1 MAETVNTGAI
11 LTSDGNGGYSKL
23 FTETMTDIVKLQN
36 GSSLTEKLAEIDGK
50 LPIVL
55 TSGQLPETLNSGQ
68 LLVNGQEFYCGD
80 ASNGRC
86 QLARLD
92 QVPPAYTHPTT
103 KVCNYSYTHP
113 SGKQCTW
120 TPDMDGYLKKSDIGV
135 TTYTLSQLSVG
146 AVVNFGHHS
155 INGEPSWSIPWR
167 IIKKNHSGY
176 PSGSVTLIADQI
188 IDLRAFD
195 AKEPNNPDSN
205 RKSYGNNNWRY
216 SNIRQWLN
224 SSGSSWYS
232 ATHSYDVPP
241 STSDSV
247 AGNGT
252 QYQSRPGFLYNFTA
266 AERNLIL
273 STTLTTA
280 NNTVTDGGGSYTTTD
295 KVFLP
300 SAMEI
305 GLGQINGISEGSNFG
320 YFTSNDSRM
329 SAVYEKA
336 YSYTLSSNKPS
347 SIGAMWYYWLRS
359 PNASNSSDVQ
369 GVGTDGSLSNGSADD
384 GGYGVRPC
392 LNLPGTATV
401 TQFRDWY
408 DVVAG

>member
-1 MAETVNTGAI
+1 
-11 LTSDGNGGYSKL
+11 
-23 FTETMTDIVKLQN
+23 MTLHQ
-36 GSSLTEKLAEIDGK
+36 G
-50 LPIVL
+50 
-55 TSGQLPETLNSGQ
+55 LNSGQ

-146 AVVNFGHHS
+146 TVVNFGHHS

-176 PSGSVTLIADQI
+176 PSGSVTLISDQI

-195 AKEPNNPDSN
+195 ASEPNNPNSG
-205 RKSYGNNNWRY
+205 RKSSGNGNWRY

-224 SSGSSWYS
+224 SSGYSWYS
-232 ATHSYDVPP
+232 ATHSYDSPP
-241 STSDSV
+241 NTSASV
-247 AGNGT
+247 NNQNT
-252 QYQSRPGFLYNFTA
+252 QYQNRPGFLYNFTA

-273 STTLTTA
+273 STTLITA

-300 SAMEI
+300 SAMEM
-305 GLGQINGISEGSNFG
+305 GLGQINGISEGANFG

-347 SIGAMWYYWLRS
+347 SIGSMWYYWLRS
-359 PNASNSSDVQ
+359 PYA
-369 GVGTDGSLSNGSADD
+369 SLSNYVQFVSTGGSLNVNSAYY
-384 GGYGVRPC
+384 GHWGVRPC

-408 DVVAG
+408 NVVAG